1 MAMNWRSPSPI
12 KEATALAL
20 CLALRAQPAGVGPR
34 RGVGSLELTEDN
46 FYQVWDTLLE
56 QRLLLVGEAMT
67 PLADTEDQQRDWR
80 LHLRACI
87 GFITWSGHR

>member
-20 CLALRAQPAGVGPR
+20 CLALRAQPGASSA
-34 RGVGSLELTEDN
+34 GSLELTEDN

-56 QRLLLVGEAMT
+56 QRLLLVGEAKT
-67 PLADTEDQQRDWR
+67 PLAELPEDQQRDWR